1 MPSKLAKDRTKL
13 FIKNYGKDI
22 ATAIAGTG
30 LYFSAVVGQKCG
42 ESAYGTSNLA
52 KKYNNFGGIRNF
64 GSLQGAVGTTSSG
77 YAIFRTPLDCFK
89 VYVSQLQSPNKKY
102 TKNGVFT
109 APSPEEQIKR
119 MVNSGYST
127 TPASQYLSLCQSA
140 IDSAREIVPLG
151 RITNL
156 TASLSQIQT
165 STI

>member
-1 MPSKLAKDRTKL
+1 MPSQLTKDRTKL

-22 ATAIAGTG
+22 ATAIAGSG

-52 KKYNNFGGIRNF
+52 KNYNNFGGIRNF
-64 GSLQGAVGTTSSG
+64 GSLSGAIGTTQSG

-109 APSPEEQIKR
+109 ATSPEEQIKKI
-119 MVNSGYST
+119 VNSGYSS
-127 TPASQYLSLCQSA
+127 TPASEYLRLCQGA
-140 IDSAREIVPLG
+140 IDSARTIVPLG
-151 RITNL
+151 RITDL
-156 TASLSQIQT
+156 TASLGQIQT